1 MKKSYSKTELT
12 EQSKAV
18 FKNYPTAKVVFGTT
32 DGQFFLNESHA
43 NIHAT
48 AEGKVFKIENENI
61 PSEGTKN
68 KPANAA
74 DLIAV
79 AATLETVE
87 AVDAAKA
94 LELEGKNRATVL
106 AAYDARIEELN
117 KTE

>member
-48 AEGKVFKIENENI
+48 AEGKVFKIENENVQETA
-61 PSEGTKN
+61 PVLNVVKGN
-68 KPANAA
+68 KDVANST
-74 DLIAV
+74 DYYEVV
-79 AATLETVE
+79 AYQNDASTNVLE
-87 AVDAAKA
+87 
-94 LELEGKNRATVL
+94 N
-106 AAYDARIEELN
+106 AYGS
-117 KTE
+117 